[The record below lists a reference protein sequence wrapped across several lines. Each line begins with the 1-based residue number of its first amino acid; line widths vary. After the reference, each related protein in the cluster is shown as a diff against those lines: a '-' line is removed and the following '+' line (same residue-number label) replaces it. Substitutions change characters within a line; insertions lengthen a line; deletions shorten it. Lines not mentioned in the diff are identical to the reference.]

1 MNDSDIIIAMHT
13 NNDCYKAA
21 RPIVGPKGIV
31 VHSTAARNP
40 CLKRYVDCP
49 EQCGVS
55 KSGNH

>member
-31 VHSTAARNP
+31 VHSTAAPNP
-40 CLKRYVDCP
+40 WLKRYVDCP
-49 EQCGVS
+49 EQ
-55 KSGNH
+55 